1 MALANMVAGMQAG
14 IVRYDAALAGLGGC
28 PFAPGA
34 SGNIA
39 SEDVIH
45 MLDEMGVETGVDLD
59 KMIALATRLR
69 EWVGHCTESSILR
82 AGPNSRLVALN
93 SARKQR

>member
-1 MALANMVAGMQAG
+1 
-14 IVRYDAALAGLGGC
+14 
-28 PFAPGA
+28 
-34 SGNIA
+34 
-39 SEDVIH
+39 
-45 MLDEMGVETGVDLD
+45 MLHEMGVETGVDLD

-69 EWVGHCTESSILR
+69 EWVGHDTESSILS

>member
-1 MALANMVAGMQAG
+1 MQTGMQAG

-45 MLDEMGVETGVDLD
+45 MLHEMGVETGVDLD

-69 EWVGHCTESSILR
+69 EWVGHDTESSILR